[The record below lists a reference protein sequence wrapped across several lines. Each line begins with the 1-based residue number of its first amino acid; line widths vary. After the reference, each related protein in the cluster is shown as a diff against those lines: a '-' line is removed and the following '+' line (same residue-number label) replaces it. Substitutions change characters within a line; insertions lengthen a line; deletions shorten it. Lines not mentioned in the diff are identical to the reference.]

1 MIEQLTLF
9 DGGPDAIPRAPL
21 DTSDQRMQEIEAKL
35 ALPLSAAAAATAS
48 FDAPLQQQEDVQVNE
63 AAIYLLQ
70 KLPGLDQA
78 VLSAEATKKL
88 IVANCKRSQHT
99 QVPDRWHCTD
109 ELYGPLRLKAFND
122 AINSMHAGTQDR
134 CRC

>member
-1 MIEQLTLF
+1 
-9 DGGPDAIPRAPL
+9 
-21 DTSDQRMQEIEAKL
+21 MQQIEAKL
-35 ALPLSAAAAATAS
+35 AAPLSAAAAATAS
-48 FDAPLQQQEDVQVNE
+48 FDAPLQQQEHVQVNE

-99 QVPDRWHCTD
+99 QVPDRWHFTD
-109 ELYGPLRLKAFND
+109 EFYGPLRLKAFND
-122 AINSMHAGTQDR
+122 AINSMHTDTQER